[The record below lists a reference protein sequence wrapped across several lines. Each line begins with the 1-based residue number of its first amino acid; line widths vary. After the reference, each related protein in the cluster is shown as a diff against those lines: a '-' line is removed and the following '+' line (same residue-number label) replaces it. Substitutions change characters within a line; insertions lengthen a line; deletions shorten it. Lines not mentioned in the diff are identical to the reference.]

1 MYRHGCVWL
10 TIDTTLLVSSTT
22 SLLFHW
28 ERTKR
33 TTAYISRIPS
43 NPSSKFFLNK
53 SIKYLI
59 LLTELKVCVSA
70 SKFTNMSMFCFCSRS
85 TSCPLV
91 VMSHSYYCECQFN
104 NELWADYDSYK
115 IDICDESQCINL
127 ENEFRLADHSKYELH
142 L

>member
-1 MYRHGCVWL
+1 M
-10 TIDTTLLVSSTT
+10 SSTT

-33 TTAYISRIPS
+33 TTAYISRRTP
-43 NPSSKFFLNK
+43 NTSKFFLNK
-53 SIKYLI
+53 YIKYLI

-70 SKFTNMSMFCFCSRS
+70 SKFTNMSMFCFCSKS
-85 TSCPLV
+85 PSCPLV
-91 VMSHSYYCECQFN
+91 VMNHSYYCECQLN
-104 NELWADYDSYK
+104 NKPWADYNSYE

-127 ENEFRLADHSKYELH
+127 ENEFNLANHSKYELH